1 MRVRTTCVDQVQSA
15 PFSSPWSQVP
25 VSSASV
31 SETLL
36 SQMLQTEQQLQQQ
49 MVQLMSRQKHLHAQ
63 VMQPSSPQNEM
74 AHQLRAVLD
83 KCSQGY
89 VTRLLSV
96 PANIPSHRDG
106 LCFFCKHKGH
116 FIRDCPRKRELN
128 ANQSHKNRC
137 DAEKHVKKL
146 QEENDQLKETL
157 EKMKNKS
164 VSDQNERGSEW
175 KREIYQLTFD
185 LQRASSTLGNSTCS

>member
-1 MRVRTTCVDQVQSA
+1 
-15 PFSSPWSQVP
+15 
-25 VSSASV
+25 
-31 SETLL
+31 
-36 SQMLQTEQQLQQQ
+36 
-49 MVQLMSRQKHLHAQ
+49 
-63 VMQPSSPQNEM
+63 M

-83 KCSQGY
+83 RCSQGH
-89 VTRLLSV
+89 VTRLISV

-157 EKMKNKS
+157 ENMKTQ
-164 VSDQNERGSEW
+164 VFR
-175 KREIYQLTFD
+175 I
-185 LQRASSTLGNSTCS
+185 